1 MLKKLT
7 IHNFKSFYN
16 STFEFGKLNC
26 LIAPNNTGKSN
37 LIEAI
42 EFIDN
47 LLFKIDDELFSL
59 KDLKN
64 FRHKEENIKFELEFE
79 LDHRVLVYLD
89 LIDYKYNVK
98 FTIQV
103 GEINN
108 IDLEIDGHIK
118 SVKIDVNNHTN
129 AGLRMFGGRVF
140 GDDIEKSIDKF
151 TMYANELNEKRYS
164 KFNLKYSQNTLAY
177 ILTAS
182 SKVALDVKN
191 LLELQLNSKQ
201 ELIKPIDYRRIFSKR
216 IFESFYFHS
225 YLIKEQQ
232 LTSATNKLN
241 KYGTN
246 LVEFIAG
253 QLDTVIEDIS
263 TSFIGEVEQ
272 IDSIKIIEAAYK
284 TLFFVEN
291 GQYEVPL
298 KKASDGTVH
307 YLAIMA
313 ALMGSE
319 HDTMAMM
326 FEEPERHMHMKVLSY
341 IVNTMRDNK
350 SQIFFTTHS
359 GEFLKILNQNEI
371 IFMYRDEETGDT
383 KSLNASK
390 IKKLD
395 QIFKKYKYE
404 MTEIIKDGV
413 LGYIGD
419 YDVKE

>member
-59 KDLKN
+59 RDLKN
-64 FRHKEENIKFELEFE
+64 FRHKEENIKFEVEFE

-151 TMYANELNEKRYS
+151 TMYVNELNDKRYS

-177 ILTAS
+177 ILSAS

-232 LTSATNKLN
+232 LTSTTNKLN

-272 IDSIKIIEAAYK
+272 IDSIKIVEAAYK

-319 HDTMAMM
+319 DDTMAMM

-341 IVNTMRDNK
+341 IVNTMRDSK
-350 SQIFFTTHS
+350 SQVFFTTHS
-359 GEFLKILNQNEI
+359 TELLSQLNLDEI
-371 IFMYRDEETGDT
+371 IFMFRDYEGDT
-383 KSLNASK
+383 KGIRAKEIKN
-390 IKKLD
+390 IKKIMQIYKNDLVEMIKIGILD
-395 QIFKKYKYE
+395 GLE
-404 MTEIIKDGV
+404 DE
-413 LGYIGD
+413 LS
-419 YDVKE
+419 